1 MFDRIGGILGLAFYG
16 AQASA
21 LCGGFVLYV
30 AGAEGMATAWLR
42 WTAPPTIGLALALD
56 GLADAGIVKDDNAFV
71 LLPPMVEIGDRLG
84 VKLEVVRRKK

>member
-42 WTAPPTIGLALALD
+42 WTAPPTIGLALALVF
-56 GLADAGIVKDDNAFV
+56 A
-71 LLPPMVEIGDRLG
+71 LPAVGAALGFWRLVTDKECG
-84 VKLEVVRRKK
+84 NG

>member
-42 WTAPPTIGLALALD
+42 WTAPPTIGLGMALVFALPAV
-56 GLADAGIVKDDNAFV
+56 GAAAA
-71 LLPPMVEIGDRLG
+71 MWR
-84 VKLEVVRRKK
+84 VVTVREYGSG

>member
-30 AGAEGMATAWLR
+30 AGAEGMATAW
-42 WTAPPTIGLALALD
+42 PTRGS
-56 GLADAGIVKDDNAFV
+56 
-71 LLPPMVEIGDRLG
+71 
-84 VKLEVVRRKK
+84 